1 MTPFLRA
8 ALAAS
13 ALFALSLSPSF
24 AVAIPED
31 GTSAEQHQATA
42 QDTAPVERA
51 LAAFRASTIRLPEA
65 LGIAKQL
72 SEGAL
77 VADISFDNENGKR
90 RYRIRTLV
98 GDRLEER
105 LIDATTGKPD
115 GDRQDY
121 AINDLGKTDRDN
133 LAALRSVGPTMSD
146 AVRVAEHSAAGQA
159 ISGGLTKQDGRLNY
173 VIVVLSGD
181 DLKQVVLEPPPARAA
196 RK

>member
-1 MTPFLRA
+1 MSSFARA

-13 ALFALSLSPSF
+13 ALLALSLSPSF
-24 AVAIPED
+24 AVAVPED
-31 GTSAEQHQATA
+31 GIPAEQHQANEP
-42 QDTAPVERA
+42 DTAPIERE
-51 LAAFRASTIRLPEA
+51 LAAFRASTIRLPDA

-72 SEGAL
+72 SADAL
-77 VADISFDNENGKR
+77 VADVSFDNQSGKP

-121 AINDLGKTDRDN
+121 AVNELNKSDRDN
-133 LAALRSVGPTMSD
+133 LAALRSIGPTMSD
-146 AVRVAEHSAAGQA
+146 AVRVAERSAAGQA
-159 ISGGLTKQDGRLNY
+159 VSGGLAKQDGRLNY

-181 DLKQVVLEPPPARAA
+181 DLKQVVLEPPQARAA